1 MFYCAVRKYE
11 DDLNLINIAY
21 SNESDIT
28 KINKVLNKSNLDITE
43 FKKDA
48 KSTSI

>member
-1 MFYCAVRKYE
+1 MIYCAVRKYE
-11 DDLNLINIAY
+11 EDLDLINIAY